1 MAEGVVKWFSNE
13 KGYGFITPDDGG
25 PDHFVHYSEI
35 QGEGHRSLN
44 DGAKVSYE
52 PGEGPKGPVATQ
64 VSESGEAP
72 AAAPAL
78 GRGGA
83 AARGPRGAGEGACRA
98 GGGACRAGG
107 GACRAGGAGGGA

>member
-1 MAEGVVKWFSNE
+1 MATGVVKWFSNE

-64 VSESGEAP
+64 VTESSGAADGEP
-72 AAAPAL
+72 AAAEAAPAE
-78 GRGGA
+78 A
-83 AARGPRGAGEGACRA
+83 EPTEPADPEATETVEPAPAEAEPSESA
-98 GGGACRAGG
+98 PADA
-107 GACRAGGAGGGA
+107 

>member
-1 MAEGVVKWFSNE
+1 MRYGSRHQGTARAVPSLFQWVKEGSEMASGVVKWFSNE

-35 QGEGHRSLN
+35 LGEGHRSLN

-64 VSESGEAP
+64 VEEQ
-72 AAAPAL
+72 AAA
-78 GRGGA
+78 
-83 AARGPRGAGEGACRA
+83 
-98 GGGACRAGG
+98 
-107 GACRAGGAGGGA
+107 

>member
-1 MAEGVVKWFSNE
+1 MATGVVKWFSNE

-64 VSESGEAP
+64 VSESSEAAAEPAAPEPEPAAESAEPAAEPAPEPAEAP
-72 AAAPAL
+72 AEPAEP
-78 GRGGA
+78 A
-83 AARGPRGAGEGACRA
+83 AAEPAAEEG
-98 GGGACRAGG
+98 
-107 GACRAGGAGGGA
+107 

>member
-1 MAEGVVKWFSNE
+1 MATGVVKWFSNE

-64 VSESGEAP
+64 VSESAEAP
-72 AAAPAL
+72 AAESAAPAEESAEPAEPAAEPAEEPAEP
-78 GRGGA
+78 A
-83 AARGPRGAGEGACRA
+83 AAAEPAEPAAEEG
-98 GGGACRAGG
+98 
-107 GACRAGGAGGGA
+107 

>member
-44 DGAKVSYE
+44 DGVRVTYE

-64 VSESGEAP
+64 VNESAASDESPASEESAASDESP
-72 AAAPAL
+72 ASDKSAASDESPASDESAAP
-78 GRGGA
+78 
-83 AARGPRGAGEGACRA
+83 E
-98 GGGACRAGG
+98 
-107 GACRAGGAGGGA
+107 